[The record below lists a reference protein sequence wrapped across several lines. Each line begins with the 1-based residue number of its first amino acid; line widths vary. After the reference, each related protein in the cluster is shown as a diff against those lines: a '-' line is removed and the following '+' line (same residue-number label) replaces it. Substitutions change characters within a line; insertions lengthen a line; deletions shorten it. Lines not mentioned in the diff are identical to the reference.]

1 VAGAVLVDDVGDV
14 LVGVVELV
22 LVLDDDV
29 DEDELLVLLEAAV
42 VVVQVWASWLRVRAP
57 SPRFW
62 ISVAVTPLRP
72 AMALLS
78 ELNALVAWPHW
89 WALSAEDTE
98 SSWPARVLAWSAD
111 SRPLLLPQAAAN
123 ATANPRPPARNA
135 REPKPIRRLTLEA
148 VAVCL
153 WLGGITPPGR
163 APERPYWP

>member
-29 DEDELLVLLEAAV
+29 DEDELLVVLEAAV

-62 ISVAVTPLRP
+62 ISVVVTPLRP

-78 ELNALVAWPHW
+78 EFSALVA
-89 WALSAEDTE
+89 
-98 SSWPARVLAWSAD
+98 
-111 SRPLLLPQAAAN
+111 
-123 ATANPRPPARNA
+123 
-135 REPKPIRRLTLEA
+135 
-148 VAVCL
+148 
-153 WLGGITPPGR
+153 
-163 APERPYWP
+163 